1 MTRIY
6 QIAEGYCYNSDSL
19 FLWDFC
25 MPYLRRGSRVLELGS
40 GSGIIGI
47 LCAREMKSLG
57 KNIRL
62 FQIEKQ
68 REYALLNAKNAMI
81 NGIDSTVIN
90 ADCRD
95 LLRLKSNA
103 VHCGNDEFSET
114 FLLNLDSKKDSS
126 ATLQNDMR
134 DVMLSGSETSFDS
147 KNKDSSAKPQ
157 NDVKSHNDINDHVEC
172 ETSFDSKTN
181 IESKENLDSKKDS
194 SGIRPQKDRLQ
205 NDTNHVMLSVS
216 ETSIKT
222 TQNDIQKK
230 INTKLDSIKNT
241 KFDLVISNPPF
252 YANGTISS
260 SNIYKEIAT
269 QSRHLDLESL
279 FAISAKMLHANG
291 RFIFCYNA
299 FCLQEIMSA
308 LATYHFEI
316 DKMQFVHAR
325 VDKKSKLVLISARK
339 NSKKTRI
346 QTIIAPPLITHIGRN
361 QSDNSQRVKEIYK
374 HANVHSIKVSI
385 NDIIWEDM
393 A

>member
-57 KNIRL
+57 ENIRL

-68 REYALLNAKNAMI
+68 REYAILNAKNAMI

-103 VHCGNDEFSET
+103 VYCGNDEFSET

-134 DVMLSGSETSFDS
+134 D
-147 KNKDSSAKPQ
+147 
-157 NDVKSHNDINDHVEC
+157 
-172 ETSFDSKTN
+172 
-181 IESKENLDSKKDS
+181 
-194 SGIRPQKDRLQ
+194 
-205 NDTNHVMLSVS
+205 VMLSVS

-299 FCLQEIMSA
+299 FCLQEIMTA

-316 DKMQFVHAR
+316 DKIQFVHAR

-393 A
+393 V

>member
-90 ADCRD
+90 ADCRN

-157 NDVKSHNDINDHVEC
+157 NDVKSHNDINGHVEC

-299 FCLQEIMSA
+299 FCLQEIMTA

-393 A
+393 V